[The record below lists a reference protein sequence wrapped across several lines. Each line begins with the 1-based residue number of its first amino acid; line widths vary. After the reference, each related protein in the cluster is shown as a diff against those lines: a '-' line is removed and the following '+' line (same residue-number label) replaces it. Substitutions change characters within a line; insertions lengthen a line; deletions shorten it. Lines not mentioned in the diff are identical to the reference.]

1 MKNDLFYIIQSM
13 SIADLKEE
21 IDKNKFV
28 DKDLKD
34 FEKGKEIIDNLSK
47 LNDID
52 DNVKYALLLY
62 VIYKAK
68 GGK

>member
-1 MKNDLFYIIQSM
+1 MKNNLFYVIQSM
-13 SIADLKEE
+13 SIDDLKEE
-21 IDKNKFV
+21 LDNNKFV

-34 FEKGKEIIDNLSK
+34 FEKGKDIIDNLSK
-47 LNDID
+47 LNGIG

-62 VIYKAK
+62 AIYKAK

>member
-1 MKNDLFYIIQSM
+1 M
-13 SIADLKEE
+13 SIDDLKEE

-34 FEKGKEIIDNLSK
+34 FEKGKDIIDNLSK

-52 DNVKYALLLY
+52 ENVKYALLLY

>member
-13 SIADLKEE
+13 SIDNLKEE
-21 IDKNKFV
+21 LDNNKFV
-28 DKDLKD
+28 DKDLKN

>member
-13 SIADLKEE
+13 SIDNLKEE
-21 IDKNKFV
+21 LDNNKFV

-34 FEKGKEIIDNLSK
+34 FEKGKETIDNLSK

>member
-13 SIADLKEE
+13 SIDNLKEE
-21 IDKNKFV
+21 LDNNKFV

>member
-1 MKNDLFYIIQSM
+1 MEKDLFYIIQPM
-13 SIADLKEE
+13 STDSLKEE

-34 FEKGKEIIDNLSK
+34 FEKGKDIIDNLSK
-47 LNDID
+47 LNDMD
-52 DNVKYALLLY
+52 DKVKYTLLLY
-62 VIYKAK
+62 AIYKAK

>member
-13 SIADLKEE
+13 SIDNLKEE
-21 IDKNKFV
+21 LDNNKFV

-34 FEKGKEIIDNLSK
+34 FEEGKEIIDNLSK

>member
-1 MKNDLFYIIQSM
+1 MKNDLIYIIQSM
-13 SIADLKEE
+13 SIDDLKEE

-34 FEKGKEIIDNLSK
+34 FEKGKDIIDNLSK

-52 DNVKYALLLY
+52 ENVKYALLLY

>member
-13 SIADLKEE
+13 SIDDLKEE
-21 IDKNKFV
+21 LDNNKFV